1 MNASDLFKL
10 SYNTARFLQSAETL
24 AQCPPDQGCE
34 IAFAG
39 RSNAGKSSAINTIT
53 GHNKLARTS
62 KTPGRT
68 QLLNFFSLQ
77 HPDCRLVDLPG
88 YGYAK
93 VSKEQQQT
101 WQQHLNRYLE
111 QRQSLQGLVLVMDI
125 RNPMTE
131 FDQMMLNWAEA
142 SELPVL
148 VLLTKADKFSFGQ
161 AKSQLLKLQRQL
173 ASADGRV
180 QLILFS
186 ALKKMGVDEARE
198 RLDRMFEA
206 GLAGSDQPS
215 LNNTPE

>member
-1 MNASDLFKL
+1 
-10 SYNTARFLQSAETL
+10 
-24 AQCPPDQGCE
+24 
-34 IAFAG
+34 
-39 RSNAGKSSAINTIT
+39 AINTIT
-53 GHNKLARTS
+53 GHNMLARTS
-62 KTPGRT
+62 KTPERT
-68 QLLNFFSLQ
+68 QLLIFFSLQ
-77 HPDCRLVDLPG
+77 RPDCRLVDLPG

-161 AKSQLLKLQRQL
+161 AKSQLLKLQRQ
-173 ASADGRV
+173 
-180 QLILFS
+180 
-186 ALKKMGVDEARE
+186 
-198 RLDRMFEA
+198 
-206 GLAGSDQPS
+206 
-215 LNNTPE
+215 